1 MTVSQV
7 PGEIERSSP
16 IDPMQDPRAWVS
28 NIERI
33 THEAALEEWLALYSK
48 DAVLESIVD
57 GGVERSDGIEE
68 IRRTAGIL
76 VKVFVAHHVAVHKQ
90 LVAAA
95 DDVLVNSWTGGFDGG
110 VNQRGVE
117 IWTFRNGL
125 VHHHQMFTFLDV
137 LPASSLRARLRAT
150 VGGQLRVK
158 LTLLRETAR
167 AGRH

>member
-1 MTVSQV
+1 MTVSRV
-7 PGEIERSSP
+7 PSEIEGISP
-16 IDPMQDPRAWVS
+16 IDPMLDPRPWVA

-57 GGVERSDGIEE
+57 GGVERSDGIDQ

-76 VKVFVAHHVAVHKQ
+76 VKVFAAHHIAVRKE

-110 VNQRGVE
+110 QNQRGVE
-117 IWTFRNGL
+117 IWTFGNGL
-125 VHHHQMFTFLDV
+125 VIHHQMFTFLDV
-137 LPASSLRARLRAT
+137 LPADSLRARLRAT

-167 AGRH
+167 AGRD